1 MQKDVVG
8 KESYVTPAI
17 ISEKLKVNVS
27 LAREAIRVLRDEEK
41 LKAFNEYHS
50 KYACF
55 VKTDK
60 FVVPVSEKKEA
71 ATSKSTGKGHK

>member
-1 MQKDVVG
+1 M
-8 KESYVTPAI
+8 
-17 ISEKLKVNVS
+17 
-27 LAREAIRVLRDEEK
+27 AREAIRVFREEDK

-60 FVVPVSEKKEA
+60 FVVPVAEKKEA
-71 ATSKSTGKGHK
+71 APAKATGKAQK